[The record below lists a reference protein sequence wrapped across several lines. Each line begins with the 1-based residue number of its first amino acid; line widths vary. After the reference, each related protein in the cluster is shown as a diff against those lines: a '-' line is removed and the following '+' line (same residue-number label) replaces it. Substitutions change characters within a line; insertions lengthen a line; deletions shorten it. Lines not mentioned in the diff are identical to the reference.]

1 MNKTIYRYK
10 AFNDNLKSVIG
21 TQFKISKTY
30 EIKDN
35 NLKMRSKRFHFCE
48 DAYDIFKYYRYKIR
62 KIKILKQKI

>member
-30 EIKDN
+30 EIKV
-35 NLKMRSKRFHFCE
+35 F
-48 DAYDIFKYYRYKIR
+48 YVIGIKY
-62 KIKILKQKI
+62 